1 MQTKQIF
8 TTTIIAMLGLSVFTG
23 CSSSKVAEANKLNS
37 IEAQT
42 NNSYSESSFFGVVKN
57 MKVEEKVNKKGEV
70 LSVQY
75 LLIEGER
82 GTQVIFQTNKESESF
97 KVGEEVLF
105 KSNKHNP
112 IATVQKVSKN
122 KINSNG
128 NVNKKSVAIGNYRDI
143 SQENSARLYHDLN
156 PERMVKYYK

>member
-1 MQTKQIF
+1 MQTKQFF
-8 TTTIIAMLGLSVFTG
+8 TTTIIAILGLSTLVG

-42 NNSYSESSFFGVVKN
+42 NNSYTESSFFGVVKN
-57 MKVEEKVNKKGEV
+57 MKVEEKVNKKGEIS
-70 LSVQY
+70 SVQY

-97 KVGEEVLF
+97 KIGEEVLF

-112 IATVQKVSKN
+112 IATVQKVVKN
-122 KINSNG
+122 KNNKF
-128 NVNKKSVAIGNYRDI
+128 VNKKSVSVGNYRDI
-143 SQENSARLYHDLN
+143 SQENSEKLYHDLN